1 MSTLVAS
8 AALATAMLSNCSWNS
23 PGRNP
28 YRGSVSA
35 AVSRYVDIPAPV
47 RARLVAKM
55 EAARPDDMVN
65 ITRDGIDGK
74 HDYSPRISAMHFGQR
89 TVCDDV
95 TRDNWEVTR
104 SEPAAV
110 YCEGEH
116 CLIVPKICNNVSRVQ
131 RIAGA
136 GGSGQGAAAGGAT
149 PAAVG
154 ASAQGASRVASP
166 DDVAMADAVAQ
177 VAALSSPPLTSAF
190 MSPFGGGVGGPLG
203 TGKLPEAE
211 TTPSPTSPVPEP
223 GTPVMLGA
231 GLVVLLAARLGW
243 QRRKA
248 ASRIA
253 S

>member
-1 MSTLVAS
+1 
-8 AALATAMLSNCSWNS
+8 MLSNCSWNS

-35 AVSRYVDIPAPV
+35 AVSRYVDIPAPE
-47 RARLVAKM
+47 RARLIAKM
-55 EAARPDDMVN
+55 EAARPDDMVS
-65 ITRDGIDGK
+65 ITRDGIAGR

-95 TRDNWEVTR
+95 SRDQWAATR

-131 RIAGA
+131 RVGGAGPGGARTAGTAGA
-136 GGSGQGAAAGGAT
+136 
-149 PAAVG
+149 PAAFG
-154 ASAQGASRVASP
+154 SAAQDAPRVASP
-166 DDVAMADAVAQ
+166 DDVATADALAE
-177 VAALSSPPLTSAF
+177 VAATPAPVTSAF
-190 MSPFGGGVGGPLG
+190 MSPFGAAVGGSFG

-231 GLVVLLAARLGW
+231 GLAVLLAARLGL
-243 QRRKA
+243 RRRRA
-248 ASRIA
+248 AGKPA
-253 S
+253 

>member
-55 EAARPDDMVN
+55 EASRPDDMVN
-65 ITRDGIDGK
+65 ITRNGIEGK

-95 TRDNWEVTR
+95 TRDNWAATR

-116 CLIVPKICNNVSRVQ
+116 CLIVPKICNNVSRIH
-131 RIAGA
+131 RIAGGGA
-136 GGSGQGAAAGGAT
+136 GGAGAAAPA
-149 PAAVG
+149 PAAFG
-154 ASAQGASRVASP
+154 AAAQGAPRVASP
-166 DDVAMADAVAQ
+166 EDVAMADAVAQ
-177 VAALSSPPLTSAF
+177 VAASAPPPMTSAF
-190 MSPFGGGVGGPLG
+190 MSPFGGNVTGPFG
-203 TGKLPEAE
+203 TGKLPDAD
-211 TTPSPTSPVPEP
+211 TTPAPMSPVPEP

-231 GLVVLLAARLGW
+231 GLAVLMAARLGLR
-243 QRRKA
+243 RRKA
-248 ASRIA
+248 AGKPA
-253 S
+253 